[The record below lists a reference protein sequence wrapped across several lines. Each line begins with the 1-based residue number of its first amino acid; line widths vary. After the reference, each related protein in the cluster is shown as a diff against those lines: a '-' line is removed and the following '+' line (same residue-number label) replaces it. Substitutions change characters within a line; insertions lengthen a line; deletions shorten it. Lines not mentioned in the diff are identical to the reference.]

1 MTLALVHWGSALS
14 IFWTT
19 ERLRQ
24 YSHSRPFFY
33 SIRNPREC
41 QMFKMTYS
49 IIVRCQAVHLCS
61 RASGWH
67 AKLASSLRAE
77 STSWPWYASSLCIV
91 LHQMDALHVLLQRH
105 WGGYLLLL
113 TLRSPCRTPTEC
125 RYASPPTMSM
135 RVAWMARCII
145 QDIINTMR
153 DLAYISGY

>member
-1 MTLALVHWGSALS
+1 MTRLRLWVSDSQNVLESRSSSGTSARIVTCAVVHWESALS

-33 SIRNPREC
+33 SIRNPRQC

-77 STSWPWYASSLCIV
+77 STSWSWYASSRCIV
-91 LHQMDALHVLLQRH
+91 LHQMVALHVLLQRH
-105 WGGYLLLL
+105 RGGYLLAAHLEV
-113 TLRSPCRTPTEC
+113 P
-125 RYASPPTMSM
+125 M
-135 RVAWMARCII
+135 
-145 QDIINTMR
+145 
-153 DLAYISGY
+153 